1 MITKGRLPAVFMLL
15 PLLQTTPV
23 AVAEDAPFTYSDDW
37 SLVSAPPPPGPY
49 RAVNIDP
56 RVPGQDAIPPMTTE
70 TESFHVWEPL
80 PADIDT
86 NPPAAGIPALPQV
99 EEPPVQ
105 NRLPESNVVPAPV
118 PGAYDNRMQKTPDY
132 RFSAPTGMPNQDQYT
147 TYRDMPP
154 SGYYRSP
161 AVQQMEQEVPPPPVY
176 DAMTGE
182 SGGVYGRPRGQ

>member
-15 PLLQTTPV
+15 PLLQAPPV

-86 NPPAAGIPALPQV
+86 NPPAAGIPALPRV

-105 NRLPESNVVPAPV
+105 NRLPESNVGPAPV
-118 PGAYDNRMQKTPDY
+118 PGAYDSRMQKTPDY
-132 RFSAPTGMPNQDQYT
+132 RFSAPTGMPNQDQYP

-161 AVQQMEQEVPPPPVY
+161 AVQMEQEVPPPPVY